1 MGLDMYAITID
12 KSFSNANP
20 IPAVDASVVHEDYE
34 GSVSPLACWR
44 KFNHL
49 HGWMSRLYRAKGG
62 KDEDFNLSTV
72 SLTKDDLDRL
82 EVDLAKGLP
91 HEAGFFF
98 GGEEVYPEDVEYTKA
113 FIKEAKAALDEG
125 KTILYYAWW

>member
-12 KSFSNANP
+12 KSFSNTHP
-20 IPAVDASVVHEDYE
+20 IPAVDASADPEYYGD
-34 GSVSPLACWR
+34 SVSPLAYWR

-62 KDEDFNLSTV
+62 QNEDFNLSTV

-82 EVDLAKGLP
+82 EADLAKGLP

-98 GGEEVYPEDVEYTKA
+98 GGEEMYPEDVEFTEA